1 MRRLLV
7 IILLVFLAVPTAA
20 LAFGRAPGDGTLAV
34 RNGDGFLRLDIS
46 GAVIGK
52 LEGGRLEVVSP
63 TIDDCDAL
71 GVWGADRSGTRSLR
85 DGTTTCV
92 FASLLT
98 TPEAMRFRLV
108 LGPNDTLVVRN
119 GTALSL
125 SAVGLGT
132 GTIKGVGGFDG
143 VFSLNGGLF
152 RSLPDTGLTFAL
164 GARLP

>member
-1 MRRLLV
+1 MRRLL
-7 IILLVFLAVPTAA
+7 IITLLVLLAAPTAA
-20 LAFGRAPGDGTLAV
+20 LAFGRAPGDGTLA
-34 RNGDGFLRLDIS
+34 L
-46 GAVIGK
+46 
-52 LEGGRLEVVSP
+52 VSP

-71 GVWGADRSGTRSLR
+71 GVWGADRSGSRSLR

-98 TPEAMRFRLV
+98 TREAIRFRLV
-108 LGPNDTLVVRN
+108 LGPDESLVVRN
-119 GTALSL
+119 GNGLSL
-125 SAVGLGT
+125 SAVGQGT